1 MVHCASHATACVRAA
16 RGHCS
21 CIRRCA
27 TACVRAARGHCSC
40 IRRCVAFYASCPRVC
55 TRRLCPCPCL
65 ASPTNGTHCLV
76 LHGAARCL
84 FCRRYPRPAGAPAEW
99 KKVAKMQKGAT
110 LLLVTPQP
118 KGVLEGWNY
127 VLQLSGKKRDIH
139 ADLKYQ
145 NNSDGTVQVSDPS
158 TKQCD
163 SLPSG

>member
-1 MVHCASHATACVRAA
+1 
-16 RGHCS
+16 
-21 CIRRCA
+21 
-27 TACVRAARGHCSC
+27 
-40 IRRCVAFYASCPRVC
+40 
-55 TRRLCPCPCL
+55 
-65 ASPTNGTHCLV
+65 
-76 LHGAARCL
+76 
-84 FCRRYPRPAGAPAEW
+84 
-99 KKVAKMQKGAT
+99 MQKGAT